1 MRPYIFL
8 KLSEISSGISKL
20 SLAMFKSIQ
29 KPNHRPI
36 IAFILPKYQILAK
49 FRPKWVSGSENDS
62 LSVSKYTE
70 LSSGISKLPCKTL
83 CFLQKP
89 KNRPKNVFIWPK
101 YQIWSKLRH
110 LFGPKNVEKK
120 SFKPKQI
127 IGRAKTCREDLRTVI
142 QIDLNYLYLK
152 LLALK
157 CIFWSKNDF
166 WALFW
171 PKKGPGS

>member
-1 MRPYIFL
+1 MDLTPATQINTFL
-8 KLSEISSGISKL
+8 GRFFGFCKKQRVLHVSLDIPDDSSVYFETLKESF
-20 SLAMFKSIQ
+20 SLEMFKSKQ

-101 YQIWSKLRH
+101 YQIWS
-110 LFGPKNVEKK
+110 
-120 SFKPKQI
+120 
-127 IGRAKTCREDLRTVI
+127 
-142 QIDLNYLYLK
+142 
-152 LLALK
+152 
-157 CIFWSKNDF
+157 
-166 WALFW
+166 
-171 PKKGPGS
+171 